1 MFAQF
6 FFFSTR
12 LKESGN
18 VNISHYKDCPP
29 RESTHNE
36 VFFSHSPCPPVCL
49 SHFRI
54 FFLLLSLCDTLQ
66 LVFQGLLSGRW
77 KNWQKTIFLIKLAG
91 HRSEG
96 LIEKSFIGLLR
107 FGGKPTNFNIIK
119 KKPVSQAALCHY
131 NSIIYCLRFCGFYFY
146 SSFETV
152 QPVFCYTWRNW
163 PTAASHRSIKS
174 PPALMEKHSSYPGLL
189 EKDH

>member
-1 MFAQF
+1 MVLFPLRCLFCKDHWLVGWILGELFCVCTVLF
-6 FFFSTR
+6 FFPTR
-12 LKESGN
+12 LKDSGN

-54 FFLLLSLCDTLQ
+54 FFLLLSFCDTLQ

-96 LIEKSFIGLLR
+96 LIEKSFSGLLR

-119 KKPVSQAALCHY
+119 KNLYHKRPCV
-131 NSIIYCLRFCGFYFY
+131 IIIPLF
-146 SSFETV
+146 TV
-152 QPVFCYTWRNW
+152 
-163 PTAASHRSIKS
+163 
-174 PPALMEKHSSYPGLL
+174 
-189 EKDH
+189 